1 MPVSE
6 ATGISPETLFDELL
20 ASPADHLVLCGSA
33 RIARR
38 LQQRLGSHAAARGLQ
53 VWPSAR
59 ILTPT
64 GWLDQQ
70 WAERQ
75 RRSLL
80 GGPSMP
86 VALTHT
92 QAEALWEQA
101 VAPEAAEQAL
111 LRPTDLARL
120 AQRTSHLARLW
131 QIDPESGNNPDLAA
145 WRRWEQ
151 RYRGQLQALEAADL
165 LDRLNDALA
174 SRQSAQT
181 GKSPQLTLVNCADQP
196 PLWQALFRSF
206 DHPQR
211 PLRQLQTPQAK
222 AAVHTAQRYAR
233 FEDECQAALAWAA
246 DQAQRKPEQRIGIVV
261 PDLDARRAVVERC
274 ADAWLNPEV
283 LAPGGADR
291 SRRYNLSGGWPLARH
306 ALVHAALSLLRW
318 GTAPLP
324 LSELGGLLRSH
335 YWLGMGEPLAGPH
348 LDRRL
353 RERNLHT
360 VSRRQAAANA
370 SQLGNAP
377 QFTQR
382 LGALAEVELGASC
395 DCAEWAERFRRW
407 LHDAGWPG
415 SRALSSRDYQARQR
429 WNELLE
435 KFAALSPYL
444 PSLPAAEAVRRL
456 AQLAEAEL
464 FQPQSDD
471 SRIEILDWSEAAGL
485 DFDAVWLLGLDD
497 AHCPPSEAL
506 NPILPFA
513 QQRQAGV
520 PAANPAR
527 RAAQARRQLAQWC
540 GSPQVR
546 ASASALD
553 GDAELRPAAVSQTLL
568 RWDKHISD
576 APTDPL
582 LHALGNPLALK
593 QIDDHKAPAYDT
605 RVEAPGGARLFG
617 HQAACPFR
625 AFARFR
631 LQAEALPESEFGLP
645 PWIRGQILHRTLD
658 SFWRGLGSQQALLA
672 LDEDACHGRLQ
683 ALVGEAVAHCRRQA
697 PEVADTI
704 WAAEAQRCVERI
716 EALLTIERQR
726 PAFQVRAL
734 ENRLQLAIGPLQ
746 LTLVPDR
753 VDDINGRTAIIDYKS
768 GKTLQL
774 PWGDSRPADPQLL
787 VYAQAIPDAEA
798 LAFAQ
803 LATGEVGFN
812 GIACV
817 EGLIDGV
824 RTADTV
830 RRLKDAGTTD
840 WQQLQQDWR
849 ALLEELAQEFA
860 AGVAAVLPSRGA
872 QTCQHCDLQSLCRIG
887 DEHPADDDEAES

>member
-1 MPVSE
+1 MSE
-6 ATGISPETLFDELL
+6 GPGISPETLFDDLL
-20 ASPADHLVLCGSA
+20 ASPAEHLVLCGSA

-38 LQQRLGSHAAARGLQ
+38 LQQRLGQHAAARGLQ

-64 GWLDQQ
+64 GWLDQR

-80 GGPSMP
+80 GGPATP

-120 AQRTSHLARLW
+120 AQRTSTLARLW
-131 QIDPESGNNPDLAA
+131 QIDPESGSNPDLAV
-145 WRRWEQ
+145 WRRWTQ
-151 RYRGQLQALEAADL
+151 RYREQLQALDAVDP
-165 LDRLNDALA
+165 LDRLDEALA
-174 SRQSAQT
+174 SRQNVAADA
-181 GKSPQLTLVNCADQP
+181 GPQLTLVNCADQP

-206 DHPQR
+206 DHPDR
-211 PLRQLQTPQAK
+211 PLRQLQTPSAPER
-222 AAVHTAQRYAR
+222 AHPAQRYAR
-233 FEDECQAALAWAA
+233 FEDECQAALCWAA
-246 DQAQRKPEQRIGIVV
+246 DQAQQSPTQRIGIVV
-261 PDLDARRAVVERC
+261 PDLDARRALVERC

-291 SRRYNLSGGWPLARH
+291 SRCYNLSGGWPLARH

-335 YWLGMGEPLAGPH
+335 YWLGMGERLAGPR
-348 LDRRL
+348 LDLRL
-353 RERNLHT
+353 RERNLDT
-360 VSRRQAAANA
+360 VSRRQAAAHA
-370 SQLGNAP
+370 GHVGESSQLA
-377 QFTQR
+377 QR
-382 LGALAEVELGASC
+382 ISALAETELGAHC

-415 SRALSSRDYQARQR
+415 SRALSSRDFQARQR

-435 KFAALSPYL
+435 QFASLSPYL

-464 FQPQSDD
+464 FQPQSEA

-497 AHCPPSEAL
+497 AHCPPSETL

-513 QQRQAGV
+513 LQREAGV

-540 GSPQVR
+540 GSPVVE

-553 GDAELRPAAVSQTLL
+553 GDAELRPAAISQGLL
-568 RWDKHISD
+568 AWPSAISE
-576 APTDPL
+576 APLDPL
-582 LHALGNPLALK
+582 LDALGTPQPLHTL
-593 QIDDHKAPAYDT
+593 DDHKAPAYDT
-605 RVEAPGGARLFG
+605 RIEAPGGARLFG

-631 LQAEALPESEFGLP
+631 LLAEALPESEFGLP
-645 PWIRGQILHRTLD
+645 PWVRGQILHRALD
-658 SFWRGLGSQQALLA
+658 GLWRGLGSQQALLA
-672 LDEDACHGRLQ
+672 LSDADCRSRLES
-683 ALVGEAVAHCRRQA
+683 LVGEAVAHCRRQA
-697 PEVADTI
+697 PAVADAV
-704 WAAEAQRCVERI
+704 WSAEALRCVERI
-716 EALLTIERQR
+716 EALLVLERQR
-726 PAFQVRAL
+726 PDFTVRAL
-734 ENRLQLAIGPLQ
+734 ENRLQIAVGPLQ

-753 VDDINGRTAIIDYKS
+753 VDEINGRPAIIDYKS
-768 GKTLQL
+768 GKNLQP
-774 PWGDSRPADPQLL
+774 PWGDPRPADPQLL

-798 LAFAQ
+798 LVFAQ
-803 LATGEVGFN
+803 LATGQVGFN
-812 GIACV
+812 GIARID
-817 EGLIDGV
+817 GLIDGV
-824 RTADTV
+824 RSPEAV

-840 WQQLQQDWR
+840 WQQLQNDWR
-849 ALLEELAQEFA
+849 ALLQELAQEFA

-887 DEHPADDDEAES
+887 DAGATDEVEVSP

>member
-1 MPVSE
+1 MSE
-6 ATGISPETLFDELL
+6 TTGISPETLFDELL
-20 ASPADHLVLCGSA
+20 ASPAEHLVLCGSA
-33 RIARR
+33 RVARR
-38 LQQRLGSHAAARGLQ
+38 LQQRLGQHAVARGLR

-64 GWLDQQ
+64 GWLDQH

-80 GGPSMP
+80 GGPSVP

-120 AQRTSHLARLW
+120 AQRTSNLARLW
-131 QIDPESGNNPDLAA
+131 QIDTNTGSNPDLST
-145 WRRWEQ
+145 WRRWAQ
-151 RYRGQLQALEAADL
+151 RYREHLERLDAADL
-165 LDRLNDALA
+165 LDRLDQALA
-174 SRQSAQT
+174 SRQHPHP
-181 GKSPQLTLVNCADQP
+181 GGGPQLTLVNCADQP

-206 DHPQR
+206 DHPER
-211 PLRQLQTPQAK
+211 SLRQLHTPHSTEQAQ
-222 AAVHTAQRYAR
+222 AAQRFAR

-246 DQAQRKPEQRIGIVV
+246 DQAQQDPEQRIGIVV
-261 PDLDARRAVVERC
+261 PDLDARRATVERC

-291 SRRYNLSGGWPLARH
+291 SRRYNLSGGWPLSRH

-318 GTAPLP
+318 GTSPLP
-324 LSELGGLLRSH
+324 LPELGGLLRSH
-335 YWLGMGEPLAGPH
+335 YWLGMGEALVGPR
-348 LDRRL
+348 LDCRL
-353 RERNLHT
+353 RERNLHAI
-360 VSRRQAAANA
+360 SRRQAAAAA
-370 SQLGNAP
+370 SQLGDTTQLA
-377 QFTQR
+377 QR
-382 LGALAEVELGASC
+382 LGALADAELGTHC
-395 DCAEWAERFRRW
+395 DCAEWAERFRLW
-407 LHDAGWPG
+407 LRDAGWPG
-415 SRALSSRDYQARQR
+415 SRALSSRDFQARQR
-429 WNELLE
+429 WNELLDQ
-435 KFAALSPYL
+435 FAGLSPYL

-464 FQPQSDD
+464 FQPQSED

-497 AHCPPSEAL
+497 AHCPPSESL

-520 PAANPAR
+520 PAANPAK
-527 RAAQARRQLAQWC
+527 RAAQARHQLAQWC
-540 GSPQVR
+540 GCPQVR

-553 GDAELRPAAVSQTLL
+553 GDAELRPTAISQSLL
-568 RWDKHISD
+568 HWPDSISNPP
-576 APTDPL
+576 ADPL
-582 LHALGNPLALK
+582 LQALGRPQAL
-593 QIDDHKAPAYDT
+593 QTIDDHKAPDFDT
-605 RVEAPGGARLFG
+605 RLEAPGGARLFG

-631 LQAEALPESEFGLP
+631 LQAEALPEPEFGLP
-645 PWIRGQILHRTLD
+645 PWIRGQLLHRALD
-658 SFWRGLGSQQALLA
+658 GFWRGLGNQQALLA
-672 LDEDACHGRLQ
+672 VSEDDCRQRIETL
-683 ALVGEAVAHCRRQA
+683 LGEAVAHCRRQA
-697 PEVADTI
+697 PEVADTV
-704 WAAEAQRCVERI
+704 WAAEAQRCKERVE
-716 EALLTIERQR
+716 ELLKIERQR
-726 PAFQVRAL
+726 PTFTVRAL

-746 LTLVPDR
+746 LSLVPDR
-753 VDDINGRTAIIDYKS
+753 IDDINGHAAIIDYKS
-768 GKTLQL
+768 GKTLQA
-774 PWGDSRPADPQLL
+774 PWGDPRPADPQLL

-803 LATGEVGFN
+803 LATGQVGFH
-812 GIACV
+812 GIARV

-824 RTADTV
+824 RSPDSV
-830 RRLKDAGTTD
+830 RRLKDSGTTD
-840 WQQLQQDWR
+840 WQQLKEDWA

-860 AGVAAVLPSRGA
+860 AGVAAVLPSRGT

-887 DEHPADDDEAES
+887 DRPTTDGGGDES